1 MTDKDPPINQTKTKP
16 SNNYLHK
23 FEPKY
28 GDLAS
33 LQVFLQRRLL
43 RLLLEALLIL
53 LAVALGESVGLW
65 KRKLYFGKC
74 FF

>member
-1 MTDKDPPINQTKTKP
+1 MNCGDKNPSINQTKTKP
-16 SNNYLHK
+16 SNNYLHE

-33 LQVFLQRRLL
+33 LQIFPQRRLL

-53 LAVALGESVGLW
+53 LAVALGEQVGLW
-65 KRKLYFGKC
+65 KRKL
-74 FF
+74 